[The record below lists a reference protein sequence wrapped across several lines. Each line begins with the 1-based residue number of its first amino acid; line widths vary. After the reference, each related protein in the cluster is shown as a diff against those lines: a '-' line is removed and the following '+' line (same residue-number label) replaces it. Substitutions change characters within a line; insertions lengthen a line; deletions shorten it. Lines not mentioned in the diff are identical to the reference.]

1 MIRTLRSSL
10 AAALLGSFLI
20 SVSPAQV
27 GFRYFYDGN
36 GQLFR
41 ALDSGGNLLEYDY
54 DASGNATAV
63 RRSTV
68 APNSL
73 AILNVVPQRG
83 GGGSTVTIY
92 GQNFSASAAGDTV
105 MFNGVAGTVVSATS
119 TSIVVTVPA
128 GVSTGPVSVTVGGNT
143 ATSGTLN
150 FTVPNLPT
158 ITSISPATGYDGQTL
173 TVNVQGTNLTN
184 ANFQFLGAGGIGVTG
199 INIASSTQASFTA
212 SIGQVGGNFV
222 LIASN
227 DFGVSSS
234 APTSVNLFRVYLP
247 PGDNAV
253 SVRLSV
259 FNTYLA
265 PGSQPGVPAGSHAAR
280 ETLSVFNTHL
290 APGSEPGVPPGSNAA
305 VQQLSVFNTYFV
317 PGSDPGVPPGHNAAT
332 ETLSVFNSYLA
343 PGSQPGVPAGS
354 HSAFQ
359 LFATQNTTPQGRSI
373 NLSIS
378 PLVHRGGAN
387 PSSTAAAAN
396 GVGTLTAGQTV
407 EIDIASPSGFLPE
420 LQFLANGAVL
430 ATSATGHLKTWFTV
444 PYGMKS
450 LTLQAGGKTNFGET
464 VNSALSQIA
473 VSADSWI
480 ALSGVALD
488 GAGRPAPGAALAWQA
503 NGLTA
508 DYFQFNQSL
517 GNVPDLIGL
526 TPVRTA
532 YISALNF
539 PNPQA
544 VFGADP
550 MGASLG
556 QNYAV
561 RFHGKL
567 SIVAAGNYQFQL
579 NAHSGGVLRID
590 GVSIDAGAAVPLT
603 AGDHEI
609 EAIYYQSGD
618 ASPAAQLLWTPPGGA
633 EGVVPPSALTTG
645 AAIAAGGEGRF
656 QFQVPAALSGIR
668 VVLANGQGSVQLDQ

>member
-1 MIRTLRSSL
+1 MIRTLRSHL

-20 SVSPAQV
+20 SIAPAQQ

-41 ALDSGGNLLEYDY
+41 ALDSSGNLLEYDY

-68 APNSL
+68 APSSL

-83 GGGSTVTIY
+83 GAGSTVTIY
-92 GQNFSASAAGDTV
+92 GQNFNSQAAGDTV
-105 MFNGVAGTVVSATS
+105 MFNGVAATVISATS
-119 TSIVVTVPA
+119 TAIVVTVPG

-158 ITSISPATGYDGQTL
+158 ITSMSPATGYDGQTL

-184 ANFQFLGAGGIGVTG
+184 ANFQFLGAGGIQVTG
-199 INIASSTQASFTA
+199 VNIAGSTQASFTA
-212 SIGQVGGNFV
+212 TIGQVGGNFV
-222 LIASN
+222 LVASN
-227 DFGVSSS
+227 DFGISPS
-234 APTSVNLFRVYLP
+234 AATNANLFRVYLP

-265 PGSQPGVPAGSHAAR
+265 PGSQPGVPGGSHAAR
-280 ETLSVFNTHL
+280 QTLSVFNTHL
-290 APGSEPGVPPGSNAA
+290 APGSEPGVPPGSNAVA
-305 VQQLSVFNTYFV
+305 QQLSVFNTYFA
-317 PGSDPGVPPGHNAAT
+317 PGSEPGVPAGHNAAT
-332 ETLSVFNSYLA
+332 KSLSIFNSYLA

-359 LFATQNTTPQGRSI
+359 LFSTNNSAVGVQSL
-373 NLSIS
+373 NLSVS
-378 PLVHRGGAN
+378 PLVRHGGT
-387 PSSTAAAAN
+387 PSSSGTAAN
-396 GVGTLTAGQTV
+396 GITTLTAGQTV

-430 ATSATGHLKTWFTV
+430 ASSATGHLKTWFTV
-444 PYGMKS
+444 PYGVKS
-450 LTLQAGGKTNFGET
+450 LSLQASGKTTFGET

-473 VSADSWI
+473 VSADSWS
-480 ALSGVALD
+480 ALSGLALD
-488 GAGRPAPGAALAWQA
+488 GAGRPAPGAALTWQA
-503 NGLTA
+503 NGLAA
-508 DYFQFNQSL
+508 DYYQFNQSL
-517 GNVPDLIGL
+517 GDVPDLTGL
-526 TPVRTA
+526 TPARTA
-532 YISALNF
+532 YVSALNF

-550 MGASLG
+550 LGASLG

-567 SIVAAGNYQFQL
+567 SIVAAGDYQFQW
-579 NAHSGGVLRID
+579 NAQAGGALRID
-590 GVSIDAGAAVPLT
+590 GVRMSAGAEAPLT

-609 EAIYYQSGD
+609 EAVFYQSGD
-618 ASPAAQLLWTPPGGA
+618 ASPAAQLLWTPPGGGQ
-633 EGVVPPSALTTG
+633 GVVPPSALTTG
-645 AAIAAGGEGRF
+645 AALAAGGEGRF
-656 QFQVPAALSGIR
+656 QFQVPAVLSGVR

>member
-1 MIRTLRSSL
+1 
-10 AAALLGSFLI
+10 
-20 SVSPAQV
+20 
-27 GFRYFYDGN
+27 
-36 GQLFR
+36 
-41 ALDSGGNLLEYDY
+41 
-54 DASGNATAV
+54 
-63 RRSTV
+63 
-68 APNSL
+68 
-73 AILNVVPQRG
+73 
-83 GGGSTVTIY
+83 
-92 GQNFSASAAGDTV
+92 

-290 APGSEPGVPPGSNAA
+290 APGVSPGAAGIERRSPAAFGIQYVFRPWQRPGSSPRATT
-305 VQQLSVFNTYFV
+305 L
-317 PGSDPGVPPGHNAAT
+317 PPKPFPSSIAT
-332 ETLSVFNSYLA
+332 SLPVHSRVYRPA
-343 PGSQPGVPAGS
+343 PTARSNCSQRK
-354 HSAFQ
+354 
-359 LFATQNTTPQGRSI
+359 TPPHKGGRI

-503 NGLTA
+503 NGL
-508 DYFQFNQSL
+508 D
-517 GNVPDLIGL
+517 GGL
-526 TPVRTA
+526 
-532 YISALNF
+532 L
-539 PNPQA
+539 
-544 VFGADP
+544 
-550 MGASLG
+550 
-556 QNYAV
+556 
-561 RFHGKL
+561 
-567 SIVAAGNYQFQL
+567 
-579 NAHSGGVLRID
+579 
-590 GVSIDAGAAVPLT
+590 
-603 AGDHEI
+603 
-609 EAIYYQSGD
+609 
-618 ASPAAQLLWTPPGGA
+618 
-633 EGVVPPSALTTG
+633 
-645 AAIAAGGEGRF
+645 
-656 QFQVPAALSGIR
+656 
-668 VVLANGQGSVQLDQ
+668 SVQSIAR